1 MFSFVSGLRQAQALN
16 IIISAF
22 ATVVL
27 QIFATTTI
35 VPGASAMHTSI
46 LEYGDIKYLVS
57 KNVVGTIDIACTSI
71 TRGPNPSP
79 GRNIQTHENSEISIP
94 ITMITL
100 DLDIVNNSNISSEWL
115 EATITSMLSTDDVFR
130 PFFLETVLFGVFG
143 KIQQSPTISEDG
155 VKLLGRFGV
164 KDHSILRVDDSIP
177 SGPYFLQ
184 SGSIYQAMRLYPDPY
199 GAFMYG
205 VMQSE
210 DGFARP
216 HTELIPVPSRL
227 YTNSSLPLSSKRI
240 AVKDIIDLRNLP
252 TSASSK
258 AYAQYHGSSKSTAK
272 AIQHLISLGAVI
284 IGKTKTTQFANG
296 ETARDWIDFQCP
308 FNPRADGYLD
318 PAGSSTGSAVAVA
331 GYDWVDFA
339 VGTDSCGS
347 IIWPAALQGVFG
359 LRPTLGVSELEGVM
373 PYSSVIDTMG
383 FFARDIQNFQLLQ
396 EVWYDKKGQR
406 REKPSRVIVPG
417 GVFDS
422 LHSNKQSVMAKFIED
437 AEITTGIPLAEIDI
451 NELWKSSGLAPR
463 VAHIQIHE
471 SYINEH
477 TFYKNY
483 KQKFGRYPYINPMV
497 LHKWEI
503 QRQNISMGDYQ
514 EALQRMA
521 VFKGFLRSHVFNS
534 GAVMMLPAGSGEATY
549 RDELIAPESIDV
561 YLQSFG
567 FDNTFYSILGGL
579 PSVVVPGENYA
590 DSIYIPTDP
599 IKNAHGNSRWNKK
612 RYFLTSKQVGQCPM
626 TSKVTKETVW
636 EPVSMMIVGQ
646 AGTEAQIIDF
656 VQKVLTKSGRPMGV
670 LVGEKAF

>member
-1 MFSFVSGLRQAQALN
+1 
-16 IIISAF
+16 
-22 ATVVL
+22 
-27 QIFATTTI
+27 
-35 VPGASAMHTSI
+35 
-46 LEYGDIKYLVS
+46 
-57 KNVVGTIDIACTSI
+57 
-71 TRGPNPSP
+71 
-79 GRNIQTHENSEISIP
+79 
-94 ITMITL
+94 
-100 DLDIVNNSNISSEWL
+100 
-115 EATITSMLSTDDVFR
+115 MLSTDDVFG

-155 VKLLGRFGV
+155 VKVLGSLGV
-164 KDHSILRVDDSIP
+164 KDHSILRFDDSIP

-240 AVKDIIDLRNLP
+240 AVKDIIDIRNLP

-296 ETARDWIDFQCP
+296 ETAGDWIDFQCP

-359 LRPTLGVSELEGVM
+359 LRPTFGVSELEGVM
-373 PYSSVIDTMG
+373 PYSSVMDTMG

-406 REKPSRVIVPG
+406 RQKPSRIIVSS
-417 GVFDS
+417 GVLDS
-422 LHSNKQSVMAKFIED
+422 LPSYKQSVMAKFIED
-437 AEITTGIPLAEIDI
+437 AKISTGIPLTEIDI
-451 NELWKSSGLAPR
+451 NELWKSSGLGPR
-463 VAHIQIHE
+463 DISYTEYLHSTVAHIQIHQ
-471 SYINEH
+471 SYINEN
-477 TFYKNY
+477 TFYQKYN
-483 KQKFGRYPYINPMV
+483 QKFGRYPYINPMV

-503 QRQNISMGDYQ
+503 QRQNISMEDYQ

-521 VFKGFLRSHVFNS
+521 VFKEFLRSHVFNG

-579 PSVVVPGENYA
+579 PSVVVP
-590 DSIYIPTDP
+590 
-599 IKNAHGNSRWNKK
+599 
-612 RYFLTSKQVGQCPM
+612 VGQRPI

-656 VQKVLTKSGRPMGV
+656 VRKVLTKSGRPMGV

>member
-1 MFSFVSGLRQAQALN
+1 M
-16 IIISAF
+16 ITSAF
-22 ATVVL
+22 AIVVL
-27 QIFATTTI
+27 QILATTTI
-35 VPGASAMHTSI
+35 VSGASVMHTSI

-57 KNVVGTIDIACTSI
+57 KNVVGTINIDSTSI
-71 TRGPNPSP
+71 TRRSNSSSSL
-79 GRNIQTHENSEISIP
+79 NIQTHENPEIASLVPSRHKGQHSVWEMAIP
-94 ITMITL
+94 ITIIAL
-100 DLDIVNNSNISSEWL
+100 DLNTVSNNNISSEWL
-115 EATITSMLSTDDVFR
+115 KATITSMLSADDVFG

-143 KIQQSPTISEDG
+143 KIQQSPTIFEDG
-155 VKLLGRFGV
+155 VKVLGSLGV

-258 AYAQYHGSSKSTAK
+258 AYAQYHGSSKSTAE

-373 PYSSVIDTMG
+373 PYSSVMDTMG

-406 REKPSRVIVPG
+406 RQKPSRIIVPS
-417 GVFDS
+417 GVLDS
-422 LHSNKQSVMAKFIED
+422 LPSDKQSVMAKFIED
-437 AEITTGIPLAEIDI
+437 AKISTGIPLAEIDI

-463 VAHIQIHE
+463 DISYTEYLHSTVAHIQIHE
-471 SYINEH
+471 SYINEN
-477 TFYKNY
+477 TFYNKY

-497 LHKWEI
+497 MHKWEI

-521 VFKGFLRSHVFNS
+521 VFKGFLRSHVFNG

-579 PSVVVPGENYA
+579 PSVVVP
-590 DSIYIPTDP
+590 
-599 IKNAHGNSRWNKK
+599 
-612 RYFLTSKQVGQCPM
+612 VGQRPI

-636 EPVSMMIVGQ
+636 EPISMMIVGQ

-656 VQKVLTKSGRPMGV
+656 VRKVLTKSGRPMGV

>member
-1 MFSFVSGLRQAQALN
+1 MFSFVFGLRQAQALN
-16 IIISAF
+16 MIIPAF

-27 QIFATTTI
+27 QILATTTI
-35 VPGASAMHTSI
+35 VSGASVMHTSI

-57 KNVVGTIDIACTSI
+57 KNVVGTINIDGTSI
-71 TRGPNPSP
+71 TRRSNSSSGL
-79 GRNIQTHENSEISIP
+79 NIQTHENPEITIP
-94 ITMITL
+94 ITIITL
-100 DLDIVNNSNISSEWL
+100 DLNIVSNDNISSEWL
-115 EATITSMLSTDDVFR
+115 KATITSMLSTDDVFG

-155 VKLLGRFGV
+155 VKVLGSLGV
-164 KDHSILRVDDSIP
+164 KDHSILRFDDSIP

-359 LRPTLGVSELEGVM
+359 LRPTFGVSELEGVM
-373 PYSSVIDTMG
+373 PYSSVMDTMG

-406 REKPSRVIVPG
+406 RQKPSRIIVPS
-417 GVFDS
+417 GVLDS
-422 LHSNKQSVMAKFIED
+422 LPSYKQSVMAKFIED
-437 AEITTGIPLAEIDI
+437 AKISTGIPLAEIDI

-463 VAHIQIHE
+463 DISYTEYLHSTVAHIQIHE
-471 SYINEH
+471 SHINEN
-477 TFYKNY
+477 TFYQKYN
-483 KQKFGRYPYINPMV
+483 QKFGKYPYINPMV

-521 VFKGFLRSHVFNS
+521 VFKEFLRSHVFNG

-579 PSVVVPGENYA
+579 PSVVVPVGQR
-590 DSIYIPTDP
+590 P
-599 IKNAHGNSRWNKK
+599 I
-612 RYFLTSKQVGQCPM
+612 TSKD
-626 TSKVTKETVW
+626 TKETVW

-656 VQKVLTKSGRPMGV
+656 VRKVLTKSGRPMGV

>member
-1 MFSFVSGLRQAQALN
+1 
-16 IIISAF
+16 
-22 ATVVL
+22 
-27 QIFATTTI
+27 
-35 VPGASAMHTSI
+35 MHTSI

-57 KNVVGTIDIACTSI
+57 KNVVGTINIDGTSI
-71 TRGPNPSP
+71 TRRSNSSSGL
-79 GRNIQTHENSEISIP
+79 NIQTHENPEITIP
-94 ITMITL
+94 ITIITL
-100 DLDIVNNSNISSEWL
+100 DLNIVSNNNISSEWL
-115 EATITSMLSTDDVFR
+115 KATITSMLSTDDVFG

-155 VKLLGRFGV
+155 VKVLGSLGV
-164 KDHSILRVDDSIP
+164 KDHSILRFDDSIP

-240 AVKDIIDLRNLP
+240 AVKDIIDIRNLP

-296 ETARDWIDFQCP
+296 ETAGDWIDFQCP

-359 LRPTLGVSELEGVM
+359 LRPTFGVSELEGVM
-373 PYSSVIDTMG
+373 PYSSVMDTMG

-406 REKPSRVIVPG
+406 RQKPSRIIVSS
-417 GVFDS
+417 GVLDS
-422 LHSNKQSVMAKFIED
+422 LPSYKQSVMAKFIED
-437 AEITTGIPLAEIDI
+437 AKISTGIPLTEIDI
-451 NELWKSSGLAPR
+451 NELWKSSGLGPR
-463 VAHIQIHE
+463 DISYTEYLHSTVAHIQIHQ
-471 SYINEH
+471 SYINEN
-477 TFYKNY
+477 TFYQKYN
-483 KQKFGRYPYINPMV
+483 QKFGRYPYINPMV

-503 QRQNISMGDYQ
+503 QRQNISMEDYQ

-521 VFKGFLRSHVFNS
+521 VFKEFLRSHVFNG

-579 PSVVVPGENYA
+579 PSVVVP
-590 DSIYIPTDP
+590 
-599 IKNAHGNSRWNKK
+599 
-612 RYFLTSKQVGQCPM
+612 VGQRPI

-656 VQKVLTKSGRPMGV
+656 VRKVLTKSGRPMGV

>member
-1 MFSFVSGLRQAQALN
+1 MFSFVFGLRQAQALN
-16 IIISAF
+16 MIIPAF

-27 QIFATTTI
+27 QILATTTI
-35 VPGASAMHTSI
+35 VSGASVMHTSI

-57 KNVVGTIDIACTSI
+57 KNVVGTINIDGTSI
-71 TRGPNPSP
+71 TRRSNSSSGL
-79 GRNIQTHENSEISIP
+79 NIQTHENPEITIP
-94 ITMITL
+94 ITIITL
-100 DLDIVNNSNISSEWL
+100 DLNIVSNNNISSEWL
-115 EATITSMLSTDDVFR
+115 KATITSMLSTDDVFG

-155 VKLLGRFGV
+155 VKVLGSLGV
-164 KDHSILRVDDSIP
+164 KDHSILRFDDSIP

-240 AVKDIIDLRNLP
+240 AVKDIIDIRNLP

-359 LRPTLGVSELEGVM
+359 LRPTFGVSELEGVM
-373 PYSSVIDTMG
+373 PYSSVMDTMG

-406 REKPSRVIVPG
+406 RQKPSRIIVSS
-417 GVFDS
+417 GVLDS
-422 LHSNKQSVMAKFIED
+422 LPSYKQSVMAKFIED
-437 AEITTGIPLAEIDI
+437 AKISTGIPLTEIDI
-451 NELWKSSGLAPR
+451 NELWKSSGLGPR
-463 VAHIQIHE
+463 DISYTEYLHSTVAHIQIHQ
-471 SYINEH
+471 SYINEN
-477 TFYKNY
+477 TFYQKYN
-483 KQKFGRYPYINPMV
+483 QKFGRYPYINPMV

-503 QRQNISMGDYQ
+503 QRQNISMEDYQ

-521 VFKGFLRSHVFNS
+521 VFKEFLRSHVFNG

-579 PSVVVPGENYA
+579 PSVVVP
-590 DSIYIPTDP
+590 
-599 IKNAHGNSRWNKK
+599 
-612 RYFLTSKQVGQCPM
+612 VGQRPI

-656 VQKVLTKSGRPMGV
+656 VRKVLTKSGRPMGV

>member
-1 MFSFVSGLRQAQALN
+1 
-16 IIISAF
+16 
-22 ATVVL
+22 
-27 QIFATTTI
+27 
-35 VPGASAMHTSI
+35 
-46 LEYGDIKYLVS
+46 
-57 KNVVGTIDIACTSI
+57 
-71 TRGPNPSP
+71 
-79 GRNIQTHENSEISIP
+79 
-94 ITMITL
+94 
-100 DLDIVNNSNISSEWL
+100 
-115 EATITSMLSTDDVFR
+115 
-130 PFFLETVLFGVFG
+130 
-143 KIQQSPTISEDG
+143 
-155 VKLLGRFGV
+155 
-164 KDHSILRVDDSIP
+164 
-177 SGPYFLQ
+177 
-184 SGSIYQAMRLYPDPY
+184 MRLYPDPY

-272 AIQHLISLGAVI
+272 TIQHLISLGAVI

-331 GYDWVDFA
+331 G
-339 VGTDSCGS
+339 

-373 PYSSVIDTMG
+373 PYSSVMDTMG

-406 REKPSRVIVPG
+406 RQKPSRIIVPG
-417 GVFDS
+417 GVLDS
-422 LHSNKQSVMAKFIED
+422 LPSDKQSVMAKFIED
-437 AEITTGIPLAEIDI
+437 AKISTGIPLAEIDI
-451 NELWKSSGLAPR
+451 NELWKSSGLAPKDISYTEYLHST

-471 SYINEH
+471 SYINEN
-477 TFYKNY
+477 TFYNKY

-497 LHKWEI
+497 MHKWEI

-521 VFKGFLRSHVFNS
+521 VFKGFLRSHVFNG

-579 PSVVVPGENYA
+579 PSVVVP
-590 DSIYIPTDP
+590 
-599 IKNAHGNSRWNKK
+599 
-612 RYFLTSKQVGQCPM
+612 VGQRPI

-636 EPVSMMIVGQ
+636 EPISMMIVGQ

-656 VQKVLTKSGRPMGV
+656 VRKVLTKSGRPMGV

>member
-1 MFSFVSGLRQAQALN
+1 
-16 IIISAF
+16 
-22 ATVVL
+22 
-27 QIFATTTI
+27 
-35 VPGASAMHTSI
+35 
-46 LEYGDIKYLVS
+46 
-57 KNVVGTIDIACTSI
+57 
-71 TRGPNPSP
+71 
-79 GRNIQTHENSEISIP
+79 
-94 ITMITL
+94 
-100 DLDIVNNSNISSEWL
+100 
-115 EATITSMLSTDDVFR
+115 MLSADDVFG

-143 KIQQSPTISEDG
+143 KIQQSPTIFEDG
-155 VKLLGRFGV
+155 VKVLGSLGV

-258 AYAQYHGSSKSTAK
+258 AYAQYHGSSKSTAE

-339 VGTDSCGS
+339 VGTDSNIRSLWEYHLACG
-347 IIWPAALQGVFG
+347 
-359 LRPTLGVSELEGVM
+359 
-373 PYSSVIDTMG
+373 
-383 FFARDIQNFQLLQ
+383 FARCVWIETDVGGIRVGGGHAIFE

-406 REKPSRVIVPG
+406 RQKPSRIIVPS
-417 GVFDS
+417 GVLDS
-422 LHSNKQSVMAKFIED
+422 LPSDKQSVMAKFIED
-437 AEITTGIPLAEIDI
+437 AKISTGIPLAEIDI

-463 VAHIQIHE
+463 DISYTEYLHSTVAHIQIHE
-471 SYINEH
+471 SYINEN
-477 TFYKNY
+477 TFYNKY

-497 LHKWEI
+497 MHKWEI

-521 VFKGFLRSHVFNS
+521 VFKGFLRSHVFNG

-579 PSVVVPGENYA
+579 PSVVVP
-590 DSIYIPTDP
+590 
-599 IKNAHGNSRWNKK
+599 
-612 RYFLTSKQVGQCPM
+612 VGQRPI

-636 EPVSMMIVGQ
+636 EPISMMIVGQ

-656 VQKVLTKSGRPMGV
+656 VRKVLTKSGRPMGV

>member
-1 MFSFVSGLRQAQALN
+1 
-16 IIISAF
+16 
-22 ATVVL
+22 
-27 QIFATTTI
+27 
-35 VPGASAMHTSI
+35 MHTSI

-57 KNVVGTIDIACTSI
+57 KNVVGTINIDGTSI
-71 TRGPNPSP
+71 TRRSNSSSGL
-79 GRNIQTHENSEISIP
+79 NIQTHENPEITIP
-94 ITMITL
+94 ITIITL
-100 DLDIVNNSNISSEWL
+100 DLNIVSNNNISSEWL
-115 EATITSMLSTDDVFR
+115 KATITSMLSTDDVFG

-155 VKLLGRFGV
+155 VKVLGSLGV
-164 KDHSILRVDDSIP
+164 KDHSILRFDDSIP

-240 AVKDIIDLRNLP
+240 AVKDIIDIRNLP

-359 LRPTLGVSELEGVM
+359 LRPTFGVSELEGVM
-373 PYSSVIDTMG
+373 PYSSVMDTMG

-406 REKPSRVIVPG
+406 RQKPSRIIVSS
-417 GVFDS
+417 GVLDS
-422 LHSNKQSVMAKFIED
+422 LPSYKQSVMAKFIED
-437 AEITTGIPLAEIDI
+437 AKISTGIPLTEIDI
-451 NELWKSSGLAPR
+451 NELWKSSGLGPR
-463 VAHIQIHE
+463 DISYTEYLHSTVAHIQIHQ
-471 SYINEH
+471 SYINEN
-477 TFYKNY
+477 TFYQKYN
-483 KQKFGRYPYINPMV
+483 QKFGRYPYINPMV

-503 QRQNISMGDYQ
+503 QRQNISMEDYQ

-521 VFKGFLRSHVFNS
+521 VFKEFLRSHVFNG

-579 PSVVVPGENYA
+579 PSVVVP
-590 DSIYIPTDP
+590 
-599 IKNAHGNSRWNKK
+599 
-612 RYFLTSKQVGQCPM
+612 VGQRPI

-656 VQKVLTKSGRPMGV
+656 VRKVLTKSGRPMGV